1 MYLKCKD
8 YIIELVWSRRDPS
21 IYSLAIMVGF
31 IAAVGIKTKA
41 CSYSCFYF
49 CYFVGVFVSTRR
61 RILLNVIANYIR
73 GLVYTT
79 HMLENSSYNDT
90 KR

>member
-1 MYLKCKD
+1 M
-8 YIIELVWSRRDPS
+8 
-21 IYSLAIMVGF
+21 YSLAIMVGF

-49 CYFVGVFVSTRR
+49 FYFVGVFVSTRR
-61 RILLNVIANYIR
+61 RILINVIAHYSYIR
-73 GLVYTT
+73 GLVYTDTT